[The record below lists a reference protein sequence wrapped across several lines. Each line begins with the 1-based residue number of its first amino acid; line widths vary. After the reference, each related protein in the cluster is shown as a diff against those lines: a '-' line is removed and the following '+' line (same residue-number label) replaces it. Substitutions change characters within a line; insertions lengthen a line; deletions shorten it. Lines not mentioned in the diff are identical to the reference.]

1 LYRGIREH
9 LPDLLGT
16 LAVKELSDMKL
27 GLSHST
33 SRHNIQFSPDKVD
46 TMVIHAVALI
56 DDLDKELNSYT
67 MRCKEWYGYHFP
79 EMKDIVTDS
88 LQFAKVV
95 KAMSMYCHVLKTVI
109 LVNFLC
115 ENQFLMFHTIYKRY
129 SCISSH
135 GRFL

>member
-1 LYRGIREH
+1 MNCTGNVISERYGIQVLVDDRTLDLYRGIREH
-9 LPDLLGT
+9 LSDLLGT

-27 GLSHST
+27 GLSHSA

-46 TMVIHAVALI
+46 TMIIHAVALI

-88 LQFAKVV
+88 SQFAKVV
-95 KAMSMYCHVLKTVI
+95 KAMGMYSLR
-109 LVNFLC
+109 LENGYLC
-115 ENQFLMFHTIYKRY
+115 KF
-129 SCISSH
+129 SV
-135 GRFL
+135 